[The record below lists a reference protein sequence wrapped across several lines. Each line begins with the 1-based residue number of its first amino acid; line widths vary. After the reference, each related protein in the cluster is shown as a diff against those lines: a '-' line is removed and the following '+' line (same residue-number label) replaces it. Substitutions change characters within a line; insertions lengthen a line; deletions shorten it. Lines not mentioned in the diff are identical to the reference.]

1 MTIYNLI
8 IAIITTNSYSRTL
21 LKTSIH
27 FAAVSVLVTNWEI
40 VCWTTTIANP
50 ALSLFDLDLHNI
62 GTRLLFA
69 GNLLK
74 QPAYAEIF
82 RSKKYDFPNT
92 DKIMNDVFWIGVQP
106 SLTKKMLNHIIES
119 IKNIY

>member
-1 MTIYNLI
+1 MVWISIRVRNASPI
-8 IAIITTNSYSRTL
+8 SR
-21 LKTSIH
+21 
-27 FAAVSVLVTNWEI
+27 NDI
-40 VCWTTTIANP
+40 VKI
-50 ALSLFDLDLHNI
+50 LDQHNI

-92 DKIMNDVFWIGVQP
+92 DKIMNDVFWIGVQ
-106 SLTKKMLNHIIES
+106 LFINKKMLNHIIES